1 MGVLSVSTTVE
12 AKVTFFQ
19 AAIGQKIAMALSG
32 AVMFGFLIGH
42 VAGNLQV
49 FAGAEKINDY
59 SRMLH
64 ETPALLWGTRLTLIA
79 AVLVHIRS
87 AVSLYARRSE
97 ARPIAYAKKKNRA
110 STLASRL
117 MAFTGAGLLAFI
129 VFHILHFTTGHAHH
143 DFHELEPFHN
153 LVTAF
158 QSPAIAGAYVVAML
172 FVGNHL
178 FHGLYSASQS
188 LGIASPHR
196 AAQIK
201 TAAAVVAVV
210 LAGAFALVPIAI
222 LAQLVG

>member
-1 MGVLSVSTTVE
+1 MSTTAE
-12 AKVTFFQ
+12 AKVTFFE
-19 AAIGQKIAMALSG
+19 AAIGQKIAMAISG

-49 FAGAEKINDY
+49 FAGAEKINGY
-59 SRMLH
+59 SQMLH
-64 ETPALLWGTRLTLIA
+64 ETPALLWGTRLAL
-79 AVLVHIRS
+79 VVSLLVHIRS
-87 AVSLYARRSE
+87 AVSLYARRAE
-97 ARPIAYAKKKNRA
+97 ARPVPYTKKKHRA

-117 MAFTGAGLLAFI
+117 MAFTGAGLLAFV
-129 VFHILHFTTGHAHH
+129 VFHIMHFTTGHAHH
-143 DFHELEPFHN
+143 DFRDGEPFHN

-188 LGIASPHR
+188 MGIASTRR
-196 AAQIK
+196 AARIK
-201 TAAAVVAVV
+201 TAAAVVAVL